1 MSDLLVHAGVYW
13 RKDPVLLVS
22 PDGKGWEEFK
32 PTIRSPYPDGRS
44 WEPFVPMVWAP
55 PAQIG
60 RAVTDPVRETVW
72 ESNWTGPALQ
82 AAMRPVE
89 GFDLTEYG
97 ERAYRGLP
105 RRHRE
110 LIRELTVGPV
120 DRRQFADALE
130 LYGRYLERS
139 AMIDAIDANAL
150 ALSNRLAS
158 GVEQTRREI
167 ARLMFI
173 DSAAPV
179 PPRTNCKL
187 TNISG
192 ARADNVIIDDP
203 FCPPDKH
210 YLLPRAAIMGKAGE
224 LVTPEFWGMDAHR
237 VFYELPAQRAPRRG
251 VLEATAEPL
260 VDPSVKVAF
269 RDCVRRVDQGEP
281 LVAPSSGRVRR
292 DRGVTDPFTEVV

>member
-1 MSDLLVHAGVYW
+1 MNDLLIHTGVYW
-13 RKDPVLLVS
+13 RKDPLLLVS
-22 PDGKGWEEFK
+22 PDGRGWEEFK
-32 PTIRSPYPDGRS
+32 PTIGSPYPDGRS

-55 PAQIG
+55 SAQIG

-97 ERAYRGLP
+97 ERAY
-105 RRHRE
+105 
-110 LIRELTVGPV
+110 
-120 DRRQFADALE
+120 
-130 LYGRYLERS
+130 
-139 AMIDAIDANAL
+139 L

-192 ARADNVIIDDP
+192 ARADNVIIDD
-203 FCPPDKH
+203 
-210 YLLPRAAIMGKAGE
+210 RAAIMGKAGE

-269 RDCVRRVDQGEP
+269 RDCVLRVNQGEP
-281 LVAPSSGRVRR
+281 LVAPSSSRVLVRR
-292 DRGVTDPFTEVV
+292 DRRVTDPFTEDV